1 MIDPSW
7 IYKYRLESSY
17 ICQGLS
23 RYYIYH
29 AGDKTLVWNPNS
41 ACSEYK
47 LYIHTI
53 VCWLNCQCYT
63 CVHCYEHNFKTSI
76 ANLVNLS
83 LGKSQTL
90 SGSHLQKSLTK
101 HKETL
106 LSTLVFR
113 LRFTKPQSK
122 LQPKIHS
129 PAQVWLQTLLCSSWH
144 LNRELEFESGP
155 IWDGWSYPSCFL
167 QFCLEPVWS
176 SNSQNQRW
184 WFQRLGNLAICS
196 NYIEVNMKNKLK
208 PPASVSFEAILG
220 KTPSTIY
227 SGEWVHQISEWFS
240 REEFTIQNYKG
251 NHFRWL
257 FFWQPKRAFS
267 LEIKVGYCSQVIVL
281 DRNNK
286 DRQPPEPLLRLH
298 FKLEIHQYTEYA
310 QLELVHDKVFI
321 MFARQ
326 GV

>member
-1 MIDPSW
+1 MQW
-7 IYKYRLESSY
+7 I
-17 ICQGLS
+17 Q
-23 RYYIYH
+23 
-29 AGDKTLVWNPNS
+29 T
-41 ACSEYK
+41 
-47 LYIHTI
+47 IHTI
-53 VCWLNCQCYT
+53 VCWLNCQCYACYT

-76 ANLVNLS
+76 ANSVNLS

-90 SGSHLQKSLTK
+90 GGSHSQKSLTK

-122 LQPKIHS
+122 LQPRIHS

-155 IWDGWSYPSCFL
+155 IWDGWSYPACFL
-167 QFCLEPVWS
+167 RFCWNLCDLQILKTRS
-176 SNSQNQRW
+176 RW

-208 PPASVSFEAILG
+208 PPASVFFEAILG

-227 SGEWVHQISEWFS
+227 SGWMSTPNFRIIFQRRIHHTELQ
-240 REEFTIQNYKG
+240 R

-257 FFWQPKRAFS
+257 FFWQPKRVFS
-267 LEIKVGYCSQVIVL
+267 LEIKVGYCSQVIIL
-281 DRNNK
+281 DRNN
-286 DRQPPEPLLRLH
+286 
-298 FKLEIHQYTEYA
+298 
-310 QLELVHDKVFI
+310 
-321 MFARQ
+321 
-326 GV
+326 